1 VSIKTEVLTA
11 EALRAYPAIAVK
23 DTSLHISPQDIWLL
37 VGQKV
42 IYAPELTTAVELI
55 ESGGYLLRAPSPRM
69 PASGPGPAAL
79 KSHNKSSNRRMSHQR
94 RRITNVGA
102 AAPFLL
108 PSNAVMA

>member
-55 ESGGYLLRAPSPRM
+55 ESDVGICYAPHHRVCQLLGQGR
-69 PASGPGPAAL
+69 
-79 KSHNKSSNRRMSHQR
+79 
-94 RRITNVGA
+94 
-102 AAPFLL
+102 LL
-108 PSNAVMA
+108 